1 MGRLAASAP
10 AELTFTSRL
19 VFPPLPNTPTEH
31 AMTLP
36 EEAEGMGGEEGKGEE
51 EEGVM
56 CAICHGNIQPN
67 EVALVNGCDHPFCSL
82 CILNWA
88 TQKARCPLCLTNFTH
103 VWLYR
108 RIDGTYNDYLHEES
122 VDLLHCAVWFK
133 KGVTAEFQP
142 SGLNENEEEEEYHE
156 MLQWMY
162 VPRTSRTSSSF

>member
-1 MGRLAASAP
+1 
-10 AELTFTSRL
+10 
-19 VFPPLPNTPTEH
+19 
-31 AMTLP
+31 
-36 EEAEGMGGEEGKGEE
+36 MGGEEGKGEE

-162 VPRTSRTSSSF
+162 VPRTSLAPHLLLLLR